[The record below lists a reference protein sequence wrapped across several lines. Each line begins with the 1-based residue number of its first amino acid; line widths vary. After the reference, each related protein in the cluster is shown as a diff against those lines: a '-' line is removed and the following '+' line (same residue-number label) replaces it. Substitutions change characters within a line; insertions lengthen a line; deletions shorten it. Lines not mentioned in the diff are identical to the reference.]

1 MSLIQEFMPRWRLRQ
16 VDRIAVAAE
25 PEPAFRAVRSLDL
38 FKVPVARSLFALR
51 TFPDR
56 VAAWLRGRA
65 APPAASAGVGQ
76 ITTPGTGFHLLG
88 ESHREVAVGSVG
100 RFWRP
105 SIGRAKALR
114 SSSGTSKCEPG
125 FQRARAFGPPSG

>member
-51 TFPDR
+51 TWQR
-56 VAAWLRGRA
+56 QQTAEGIHRCRAKLARREIRA
-65 APPAASAGVGQ
+65 AGLQVDKG
-76 ITTPGTGFHLLG
+76 
-88 ESHREVAVGSVG
+88 G
-100 RFWRP
+100 RIDRC
-105 SIGRAKALR
+105 RR
-114 SSSGTSKCEPG
+114 RT
-125 FQRARAFGPPSG
+125 RR